1 MIAAIHAG
9 WKGAFKG
16 IIKRTLNFMIKKG
29 CDPKNVTAVIG
40 PCISVKNY
48 EVKKDFIKKL
58 IKKDGKNKKFFKKI
72 QNKDFFDLKKYVL
85 SQLKA
90 LNIKK
95 IDIIN
100 KNTFNPKN
108 NFFSARRSISRNEN
122 DYGRNISVIMINWQ
136 YLMKLLTGNS
146 NKPLSKNIAK
156 YLKSK
161 LVNSSIKKF
170 SDGEIYIEIN
180 ENIRGNSIFIIQS
193 ISSPANDNLME
204 LLLCIDALKRSSA
217 KNITAVIPYFGYA
230 RQDRKVVPRTSIS
243 AKLVSNLI
251 TKAGA
256 DRVVTVDLHAGQIQG
271 FFDIP
276 VDNLFATPIFAR
288 HAKKNIKSK
297 NIICVAPDVGGT
309 ERARALGKILNVEL
323 AIVDK
328 RRPKPGQSKVM
339 NVIGNVKGKTCIIV
353 DDIID
358 SGGTIVNAAKALKD
372 RGAKEVYVYITHGVL
387 SGEAVDKIKKSV
399 IRKLVIT
406 DTIDNHDKIKNVK
419 NIEVL
424 PISAL
429 MGEAIK
435 RISNSTSVS
444 DLFK

>member
-1 MIAAIHAG
+1 MKILSGTSNPILS
-9 WKGAFKG
+9 KS
-16 IIKRTLNFMIKKG
+16 
-29 CDPKNVTAVIG
+29 
-40 PCISVKNY
+40 ISKHL
-48 EVKKDFIKKL
+48 KTKL
-58 IKKDGKNKKFFKKI
+58 VNT
-72 QNKDFFDLKKYVL
+72 
-85 SQLKA
+85 
-90 LNIKK
+90 NIKK
-95 IDIIN
+95 
-100 KNTFNPKN
+100 F
-108 NFFSARRSISRNEN
+108 A
-122 DYGRNISVIMINWQ
+122 
-136 YLMKLLTGNS
+136 
-146 NKPLSKNIAK
+146 
-156 YLKSK
+156 
-161 LVNSSIKKF
+161 
-170 SDGEIYIEIN
+170 DGEIYVEIN
-180 ENIRGNSIFIIQS
+180 ENIRGNSVFVIQS
-193 ISSPANDNLME
+193 SASPANDNLME
-204 LLLCIDALKRSSA
+204 LLLCIDALRRSSA
-217 KNITAVIPYFGYA
+217 KSITAVIPYFGYA

-288 HAKKNIKSK
+288 HVKKKIKSK
-297 NIICVAPDVGGT
+297 NMICVAPDVGGT
-309 ERARALGKILNVEL
+309 ERARALGKLLNVGL

-328 RRPKPGQSKVM
+328 RRPKPGQSQVM
-339 NVIGNVKGKTCIIV
+339 NIIGDVKGKTCIIV

-387 SGEAVDKIKKSV
+387 SGEAVKKIKNSV
-399 IRKLVIT
+399 IKNLVIT
-406 DTIDNHDKIKNVK
+406 DTIDNSDKIKGTK

-424 PISAL
+424 SISGL

>member
-1 MIAAIHAG
+1 
-9 WKGAFKG
+9 
-16 IIKRTLNFMIKKG
+16 
-29 CDPKNVTAVIG
+29 
-40 PCISVKNY
+40 
-48 EVKKDFIKKL
+48 
-58 IKKDGKNKKFFKKI
+58 
-72 QNKDFFDLKKYVL
+72 
-85 SQLKA
+85 
-90 LNIKK
+90 
-95 IDIIN
+95 
-100 KNTFNPKN
+100 
-108 NFFSARRSISRNEN
+108 
-122 DYGRNISVIMINWQ
+122 
-136 YLMKLLTGNS
+136 MKLLSGNS

-161 LVNSSIKKF
+161 LVNSSIRNF
-170 SDGEIYIEIN
+170 SDGEIYVEIN
-180 ENIRGNSIFIIQS
+180 ENIRGNSIFLIQS

-230 RQDRKVVPRTSIS
+230 RQDRKVAPRTSIS

-256 DRVVTVDLHAGQIQG
+256 DRIVTVDLHAGQIQG

-288 HAKKNIKSK
+288 HIKKKIKGK
-297 NIICVAPDVGGT
+297 NLICVAPDVGGT
-309 ERARALGKILNVEL
+309 ERARALGKILNVGL

-328 RRPKPGQSKVM
+328 RRPKPGQSQVM
-339 NVIGNVKGKTCIIV
+339 NIVGEVKGKTCIIV

-387 SGEAVDKIKKSV
+387 SGEAVKKIKNSV
-399 IRKLVIT
+399 IKNLVIT
-406 DTIDNHDKIKNVK
+406 DTIDNINRVKGAK

-424 PISAL
+424 SISSL

>member
-1 MIAAIHAG
+1 MKVLAG
-9 WKGAFKG
+9 
-16 IIKRTLNFMIKKG
+16 T
-29 CDPKNVTAVIG
+29 
-40 PCISVKNY
+40 S
-48 EVKKDFIKKL
+48 
-58 IKKDGKNKKFFKKI
+58 
-72 QNKDFFDLKKYVL
+72 
-85 SQLKA
+85 
-90 LNIKK
+90 
-95 IDIIN
+95 
-100 KNTFNPKN
+100 NPKLCK
-108 NFFSARRSISRNEN
+108 
-122 DYGRNISVIMINWQ
+122 D
-136 YLMKLLTGNS
+136 
-146 NKPLSKNIAK
+146 IAK
-156 YLKSK
+156 TLKLK
-161 LVNSSIKKF
+161 LVNTNIKRF
-170 SDGEIYIEIN
+170 ADDEIYVEVN
-180 ENIRGNSIFIIQS
+180 ENIRGNTIFVVQS
-193 ISSPANDNLME
+193 TSNPANDNLME
-204 LLLCIDALKRSSA
+204 LLICIDALKRSSA

-288 HAKKNIKSK
+288 HVKKKIKSK

-309 ERARALGKILNVEL
+309 ERARALGKLLNVGL

-328 RRPKPGQSKVM
+328 RRPKPGQSQVM
-339 NVIGNVKGKTCIIV
+339 NVIGDVKNQTCIIV

-358 SGGTIVNAAKALKD
+358 SGGTIVNAAKALKE

-387 SGEAVDKIKKSV
+387 SGDAVKKIKNSV
-399 IRKLVIT
+399 IKNLVIT
-406 DTIDNHDKIKNVK
+406 DTIDNGEKTKNVK

-424 PISAL
+424 PISGL